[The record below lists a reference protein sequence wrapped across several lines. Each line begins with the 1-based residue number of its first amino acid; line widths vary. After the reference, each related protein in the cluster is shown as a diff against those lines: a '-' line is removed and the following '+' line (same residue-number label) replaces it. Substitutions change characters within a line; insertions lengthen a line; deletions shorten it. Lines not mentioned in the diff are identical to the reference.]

1 MVVKE
6 FNASVFAVVAFI
18 DSQAGSAYQVAAFF
32 FYMLLSPQ
40 CRILDRLAW
49 ITGVI
54 VNLGAGVYEQRDAQ
68 RHG

>member
-18 DSQAGSAYQVAAFF
+18 DSPAGSAYPVAAFF
-32 FYMLLSPQ
+32 FDMLLSPQ